1 VITEDDS
8 AVAAPAP
15 NHDSMDEDDACSCV
29 PLPACR
35 RAALWLDGVTLLS
48 QRTCAQ
54 Q

>member
-35 RAALWLDGVTLLS
+35 AALWLDCVTLLW